1 MKKCWKTLDNIIIY
15 VIIIYA
21 SEENAQ
27 KISEKSLKKVL
38 TLNSTFDILYV
49 HFEKRHK
56 ENDL

>member
-1 MKKCWKTLDNIIIY
+1 MFKKSKK
-15 VIIIYA
+15 V
-21 SEENAQ
+21 
-27 KISEKSLKKVL
+27 LKKVL